1 MGSLFHLPKV
11 KLLTNQRN
19 IKDYILRPLIA
30 AFFGLL
36 TGGLFVLLTGNS
48 PLMAFQ
54 VLLKAG
60 FGCSS
65 SDNCAV
71 LTTLQFATPL
81 ILMGLSAAV
90 AFRVGIF
97 SIGQMGQML
106 LGAAAANWIA
116 SHFTLPPVI
125 HPLTALLAAT
135 LFGMAYATLPAIL
148 KLHFNINEILSTILL
163 NYIAL
168 YLVGFIPSGFG
179 QWIPESARLPSLTP
193 TTKLNIGFIFALLI
207 VGLSL
212 IWFYRTA
219 SGYET
224 RMSGDNITF
233 AKFGGINSIRTIYV
247 GMLISG
253 ALAGIAG
260 GIEILGVHYRFVDN
274 FTSSDVFDGV
284 MVALLGSAHPIGIL
298 FSAFILGG
306 VRLAAMTGLSIQM
319 GIPRSIGGMIVA
331 TMVIAMSAEGIY
343 AKIKEYSRLI
353 HQKMR
358 KFFKKK
364 KPS

>member
-1 MGSLFHLPKV
+1 MHTHHRS
-11 KLLTNQRN
+11 
-19 IKDYILRPLIA
+19 IKEYILRPLIA
-30 AFFGLL
+30 AGIGLL
-36 TGGLFVLLTGNS
+36 AGGLFVLLTGNS
-48 PLMAFQ
+48 PLEALQ
-54 VLLKAG
+54 VLLKSG

-71 LTTLQFATPL
+71 LTTLQYATPL
-81 ILMGLSAAV
+81 ILVGLSAAV

-116 SHFTLPPVI
+116 SRFTLPFVI
-125 HPLTALLAAT
+125 HPLTALLAAII
-135 LFGMAYATLPAIL
+135 FGMAYAVLPAIL

-179 QWIPESARLPSLTP
+179 HWIPESARLPSLTP
-193 TTKLNIGFIFALLI
+193 TTKLNLGFFIALAI
-207 VGLSL
+207 VFLSL
-212 IWFYRTA
+212 LWLYRTA

-224 RMSGDNITF
+224 RMSGDNMTF
-233 AKFGGINSIRTIYV
+233 AKFGGVDSIRAIYT
-247 GMLISG
+247 GMLVSG
-253 ALAGIAG
+253 SLAGLAG

-298 FSAFILGG
+298 FSSFILGG

-319 GIPRSIGGMIVA
+319 GIPRSIGGMMVS
-331 TMVIAMSAEGIY
+331 TMVIIMSAEGVY
-343 AKIKEYSRLI
+343 AKITQLFNSLLHRF
-353 HQKMR
+353 HQIV
-358 KFFKKK
+358 KKR

>member
-1 MGSLFHLPKV
+1 MITH
-11 KLLTNQRN
+11 QRG

-30 AFFGLL
+30 AIIGLL
-36 TGGLFVLLTGNS
+36 AGGLFVLLTGNS
-48 PLMAFQ
+48 PWVAFQ

-60 FGCSS
+60 FGCAS

-116 SHFTLPPVI
+116 SRFALPPVI
-125 HPLTALLAAT
+125 HPLMALLAAI
-135 LFGMAYATLPAIL
+135 LFGMLYALLPAIF

-168 YLVGFIPSGFG
+168 YLIGFIPSGYG
-179 QWIPESARLPSLTP
+179 HWIPESARLPSLTP
-193 TTKLNIGFIFALLI
+193 TTKLNIGFFIAIAI
-207 VGLSL
+207 VVLSM

-219 SGYET
+219 SGYEA

-233 AKFGGINSIRTIYV
+233 AKFGGIHSIKAIYT

-253 ALAGIAG
+253 ALAGLAG
-260 GIEILGVHYRFVDN
+260 GIEILGVHYRFVSN

-284 MVALLGSAHPIGIL
+284 MVALLGSAHPLGIV
-298 FSAFILGG
+298 FSSFILGG

-319 GIPRSIGGMIVA
+319 GIPRSIGGMIVS
-331 TMVIAMSAEGIY
+331 TMVIAMGAEGVY
-343 AKIKEYSRLI
+343 TKIKQVFGIL
-353 HQKMR
+353 HQKFR
-358 KFFKKK
+358 NFIAKK

>member
-1 MGSLFHLPKV
+1 MK
-11 KLLTNQRN
+11 
-19 IKDYILRPLIA
+19 
-30 AFFGLL
+30 
-36 TGGLFVLLTGNS
+36 
-48 PLMAFQ
+48 AFQ

-65 SDNCAV
+65 GNNCAI

-81 ILMGLSAAV
+81 IFMGLSAAV
-90 AFRVGIF
+90 AFRVGLF

-116 SHFTLPPVI
+116 SRFTLPFVI
-125 HPLTALLAAT
+125 HPLTALIAAI
-135 LFGMAYATLPAIL
+135 LFGMTYAILPALL

-179 QWIPESARLPSLTP
+179 QWIPESARIPSLTP
-193 TTKLNIGFIFALLI
+193 TTKLNLGFFIALAI
-207 VGLSL
+207 VALSL

-224 RMSGDNITF
+224 RMSGDNKTF
-233 AKFGGINSIRTIYV
+233 AKYGGVNSIRAIYV
-247 GMLISG
+247 GMMISG
-253 ALAGIAG
+253 ALAGLAG

-298 FSAFILGG
+298 FSSFVLGG
-306 VRLAAMTGLSIQM
+306 VRLAAMTGLSIQL
-319 GIPRSIGGMIVA
+319 GIPRSIGGMIVS
-331 TMVIAMSAEGIY
+331 TMVIVMGAEGVY
-343 AKIKEYSRLI
+343 TKIKEIFTKILAKS
-353 HQKMR
+353 QKLLTN
-358 KFFKKK
+358 K